1 MGGGPSIW
9 NVRTSKTACGLAAV
23 SSLEIPEAFNTWR
36 IGAGRPYYMHQTM
49 LSVRETHNSQLIQHE
64 IMFESE

>member
-9 NVRTSKTACGLAAV
+9 NVRTSNTACGLAAV
-23 SSLEIPEAFNTWR
+23 SSFEIPEAFNTWR
-36 IGAGRPYYMHQTM
+36 IGAGRPYYMHET
-49 LSVRETHNSQLIQHE
+49 LLLVRETHNSQLIQHV